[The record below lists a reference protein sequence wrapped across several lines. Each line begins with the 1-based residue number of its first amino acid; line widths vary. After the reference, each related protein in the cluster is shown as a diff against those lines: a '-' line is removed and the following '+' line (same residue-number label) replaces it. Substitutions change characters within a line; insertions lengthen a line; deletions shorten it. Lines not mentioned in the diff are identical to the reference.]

1 MNLIAVVLTIWVCI
15 NVALLGLAGLAALL
29 RRHDPVNLSI

>member
-1 MNLIAVVLTIWVCI
+1 MNPITLVLILWVCI

-29 RRHDPVNLSI
+29 RRHDPITLPS